1 MGIQIYFE
9 KSKKKKKKKKN
20 LKKKKRNEPPIVLSN
35 VLIREISKHVT
46 LLRLTSYLLKIER
59 YDET

>member
-1 MGIQIYFE
+1 MGIKIYFE
-9 KSKKKKKKKKN
+9 KSKKKQ
-20 LKKKKRNEPPIVLSN
+20 NEPLIVLSS

-46 LLRLTSYLLKIER
+46 LLRLTNYLLKIER